1 MKGVLLIHTGS
12 PESDNPIDLKKFQQ
26 EILKDPFV
34 IHPEHGIPE
43 FNSDHSHSNHG
54 GLSFHEIARSFQ
66 NKILENNKFPIA
78 FAMHYGNPSI
88 ESGFRDLEAKGVKE
102 ILALPFYP
110 QYATSTV
117 GSVIQ
122 KAEDIR
128 DAYFPEMKTDYID
141 AYYDRLEYI
150 EVMAESI
157 LRAVDNIDETHIVF
171 SYHGVPEYFSMER
184 DFFKNQCTLE
194 GTCCNPS
201 QENHN
206 LCYKK
211 QCRETSELIAEKLG
225 LKSDVYTT
233 AFQARLGLEPWLKP
247 STKNTIKKLAKKGIK
262 NLVLVSPGFSIDCPD
277 TISMA
282 SVGESNFKTAGGKT
296 FTAIPCLNDS
306 DAWIDVVSRW
316 IFRWRII
323 DFKTAIA

>member
-1 MKGVLLIHTGS
+1 MKGVLLINTGS
-12 PESDNPIDLKKFQQ
+12 PKSNHPKDLKNFQE
-26 EILKDPFV
+26 EILKDPLV
-34 IHPEHGIPE
+34 INPAHGIPE
-43 FNSDHSHSNHG
+43 FTPEQSNG
-54 GLSFHEIARSFQ
+54 KQNDVIFHETSTRFLKKIQNS
-66 NKILENNKFPIA
+66 NKIPVALV
-78 FAMHYGNPSI
+78 MHYGDPTI
-88 ESGFRDLEAKGVKE
+88 VSGFQELEKKGVKE
-102 ILALPFYP
+102 ILVLPFYP

-117 GSVIQ
+117 ESVIRKVNEIQ
-122 KAEDIR
+122 G
-128 DAYFPEMKTDYID
+128 AYFPTIDIEYIHT
-141 AYYDRLEYI
+141 YYNRLEYI
-150 EVMAESI
+150 DVMAESI

-277 TISMA
+277 TITMA
-282 SVGESNFKTAGGKT
+282 SVGESIFKTAGGKT